1 MSLTAE
7 QANKNPD
14 LLSRNRDKPSICR
27 TYLDGTMGAI
37 LFEGKAFITTP
48 NGDNVYE
55 PVLGLTTTVRLRQDG
70 RFGAEDPFQLPQ
82 QYVREHSHLA
92 CIRRPPTRREDTN
105 DVMFMNPVYEDHF
118 RSSHQSRIG
127 LLDQRLVSR
136 IREPSVLLVKRYYA
150 FIESRPD
157 LSQNRRFHGHATQLK
172 IWIGRLESTKASW
185 PDILFSFTQAQR
197 HFLELEAYLEY
208 MQVRQPLMNSDE
220 YGRIL
225 SPTANFVGA
234 VTNKVVIVEEF
245 AKAGIPVWLI
255 RPIRE
260 FHEDTRIDTV
270 ITPTPA
276 EAMNIELRPW
286 RGHKTNVWNQDAA
299 DPQRHNNLMLF
310 GREFLAY
317 TDFGRTSVVRDT
329 IERPPPVPSFG
340 HDYSAGPAR
349 APRAHNEP
357 QHDPKPRIQLSP
369 TDVLHFRPNL
379 HRFMPI
385 MMESWVHG
393 LSTVAVTKKYISPQY
408 KEGANGFIFPPP
420 TTFVP
425 LNSDADLKPRQLK
438 ILHAYITHLD
448 VLLLRMSPRL
458 SPTLIS
464 RKRWDLLLGP
474 ERSQPHATPVA
485 GPSSRDTHSSQP
497 APKKMKLD
505 NNYLRRQC
513 MQGLLAKWT
522 AEYDKDHQNRNED
535 LNWRSEVIPSDRWPH
550 DRITERIMYE
560 VIETNFRW
568 ELRML
573 DGQMLAGEVD
583 HIAHDDLLNQCFPSQ
598 SFEGEGGG
606 DHMNVT
612 YLTAW
617 SGLSNPNDL
626 ERRKYVLAISRV
638 MVDWRDCPGGIVDAL
653 RQEESDVDYV
663 ELEKTCASYYC
674 RSFFHHFARAPSV
687 PHRTKIDPSIYIMP

>member
-260 FHEDTRIDTV
+260 FPRRHAHR
-270 ITPTPA
+270 
-276 EAMNIELRPW
+276 
-286 RGHKTNVWNQDAA
+286 HHAA

-357 QHDPKPRIQLSP
+357 QHAPDPAQPYGRVTLSAQSPSIHADHDGVMGTRPFHRRGDQEIHLPAIQRRSKRVHIP
-369 TDVLHFRPNL
+369 T
-379 HRFMPI
+379 
-385 MMESWVHG
+385 
-393 LSTVAVTKKYISPQY
+393 
-408 KEGANGFIFPPP
+408 PP

-560 VIETNFRW
+560 VIETNFR
-568 ELRML
+568 
-573 DGQMLAGEVD
+573 AGSF
-583 HIAHDDLLNQCFPSQ
+583 HMTIFSINASPSQ